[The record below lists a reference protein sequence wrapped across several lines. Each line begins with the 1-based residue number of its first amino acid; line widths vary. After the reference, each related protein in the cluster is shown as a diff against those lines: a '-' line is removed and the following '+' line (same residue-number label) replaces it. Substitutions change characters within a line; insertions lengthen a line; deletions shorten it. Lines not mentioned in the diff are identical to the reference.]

1 MLGGGVVLGAAAL
14 AARALPASADV
25 LSRGKPVGGGPM
37 KPAYGP
43 ALVGGTFDLFPFQ
56 PKINNYGAAIAAWNK
71 ATGATMKCMKTYYQ
85 ASKFPTK
92 LDSKLTTLIGQ
103 GIEVLISFKP
113 APPSNKS
120 QARKDYQS
128 LQQAIQMLSSA
139 TVKGKKL
146 KAQVC
151 LWQEIRPKDM
161 SAGQY
166 KDLVAFYAKLIR
178 PHFPLVFDGAGYQGP
193 EVWKAYAPD
202 DSLLDGYAVDYYSG
216 DLLHRGFKLDDFTP
230 LAGKKPFG
238 LWEIGNTASSHFN
251 PSPTDIQNYM
261 EHIIGRLAA
270 RLLSGL
276 PVGSVA
282 WFNGPSDPSESGGNE
297 IAGTHPVKTASTD
310 IKYYKKLY
318 DAINGQFPKTIT
330 A

>member
-1 MLGGGVVLGAAAL
+1 MLGGGVALGAAAL
-14 AARALPASADV
+14 VTGRQAAGAAV
-25 LSRGKPVGGGPM
+25 LTRGQGAGGGPM

-56 PKINNYGAAIAAWNK
+56 PKINNYPAAIADWNK
-71 ATGATMKCMKTYYQ
+71 ATGTTMKCMKVYYQ
-85 ASKFPTK
+85 PSKFPAK
-92 LDSKLTTLIGQ
+92 LDSRLTALIDQ
-103 GIEVLISFKP
+103 GIEALISFKP
-113 APPSNKS
+113 APPGDKS
-120 QARKDYQS
+120 QAHKDYQS
-128 LQQAIQMLSSA
+128 LQHAIQMLSSA

-166 KDLVAFYAKLIR
+166 RDLVAFYAKLIR
-178 PHFPLVFDGAGYQGP
+178 PHFPLVFNAAGYQGP
-193 EVWKAYAPD
+193 QEWKAYKPN
-202 DSLLDGYAVDYYSG
+202 DSLLDGYALDFYGG
-216 DLLHRGFKLDDFTP
+216 DFINKGFKLDDFMP
-230 LAGKKPFG
+230 LAGKKPVG

-261 EHIIGRLAA
+261 EHIIGRLTA

-282 WFNGPSDPSESGGNE
+282 WFNGPSDAKESGGNE
-297 IAGTHPVKTASTD
+297 IAGTHPVQTAPTD

-318 DAINGQFPKTIT
+318 DAINGKFPIT
-330 A
+330 LTA

>member
-1 MLGGGVVLGAAAL
+1 MLGGGVALGAAVLTASG
-14 AARALPASADV
+14 LPASADV
-25 LSRGKPVGGGPM
+25 LTPGKPASGGPM
-37 KPAYGP
+37 QPVYGP
-43 ALVGGTFDLFPFQ
+43 ALVGTTFDLFPFQ
-56 PKINNYGAAIAAWNK
+56 PKINDYPRAVAKWNNT
-71 ATGATMKCMKTYYQ
+71 TGTTMRCMKTYYKE
-85 ASKFPTK
+85 SKFPTN
-92 LDSKLTTLIGQ
+92 LDSKLTALIGQ
-103 GIEVLISFKP
+103 DIEALISFKP

-120 QARKDYQS
+120 QAQKDYQS
-128 LQQAIQMLSSA
+128 LQHAIQMLSKA
-139 TVKGKKL
+139 TVNGKKL

-161 SAGQY
+161 SADEY
-166 KDLVAFYAKLIR
+166 KGLVSFYAKLIR

-193 EVWKAYAPD
+193 QVWKAYAPD
-202 DSLLDGYAVDYYSG
+202 SSLLDGYALDFYGG
-216 DLLHRGFKLDDFTP
+216 DFINKGFKLDDFMP

-261 EHIIGRLAA
+261 EHIIGSLTT

-282 WFNGPSDPSESGGNE
+282 WFNGPSDSSESGGNE
-297 IAGTHPVKTASTD
+297 IAGTHPVKTAATD

-318 DAINGQFPKTIT
+318 HAINGQFPKTIT